1 MKGGLAFESVDELL
15 LVHGKR
21 GILKSLQAKDYAR
34 ILGVSGLR
42 IVLGV
47 TGASGVV
54 YGVRLAEELAKSRID
69 LTIIVSDAAEK
80 VLGSEMPEALEE
92 LPKLG
97 RVLSEHEIEADVA
110 SGSARFDATVICPC
124 SMRTLSSIANGY
136 ADNLISR
143 SADVALKEHKKLVL
157 VVRET
162 PLNAIHLENML
173 KLARLH
179 VVILPASPGFYH
191 KPKTIDDLVNHVVG
205 KIMDTLG
212 IESNLF
218 KRWGS

>member
-1 MKGGLAFESVDELL
+1 
-15 LVHGKR
+15 
-21 GILKSLQAKDYAR
+21 
-34 ILGVSGLR
+34 LR
-42 IVLGV
+42 IVLGI

-54 YGVRLAEELAKSRID
+54 YGVRLAEELAKSGIE
-69 LTIIVSDAAEK
+69 LTIIVSDAAKK
-80 VLGSEMPEALEE
+80 VLASEMPETLEE
-92 LPKLG
+92 LPKRG

-173 KLARLH
+173 KLARLC

-191 KPKTIDDLVNHVVG
+191 KPQTIDDLVNHVVG

-212 IESNLF
+212 VESNLF
-218 KRWGS
+218 KRWIG